1 MSVGTE
7 MMMVLSLGDFTQHRA
22 RELHVS
28 SSVRQLRNVRLRVLT
43 PPSDRRVVSYD
54 DYGFRLNTQRE
65 LLSDDLKF
73 GHEEHS
79 YHKSHLT

>member
-1 MSVGTE
+1 
-7 MMMVLSLGDFTQHRA
+7 
-22 RELHVS
+22 
-28 SSVRQLRNVRLRVLT
+28 VRLRVLT

-73 GHEEHS
+73 GHEERS